1 VAAAACEDLVPS
13 GVAVLFLNIKVAIT
27 KMDGASGAILT
38 AASILGFLGEGNII
52 IFLKDLRG
60 RGGGF
65 DFFEGLERETNNI
78 AFRTSFQK

>member
-13 GVAVLFLNIKVAIT
+13 GVAELVLNIKVAIT
-27 KMDGASGAILT
+27 KVDGASGAILS
-38 AASILGFLGEGNII
+38 AASILVVRGEGNII

-65 DFFEGLERETNNI
+65 DFFGGLERETNNI
-78 AFRTSFQK
+78 RTSFQK